1 MSRRNWPR
9 LKRVWPI
16 NAKHCPGFAR
26 LMAFATLSLQV
37 RVQVQE
43 RVVLR
48 ASAVFAVPQADRQ

>member
-1 MSRRNWPR
+1 
-9 LKRVWPI
+9 
-16 NAKHCPGFAR
+16 
-26 LMAFATLSLQV
+26 MAFATLSLQVQVQVQV